1 MNNSHHKII
10 ILDKVAILL
19 SLFIQFDF
27 DLVLSG
33 YIVSHYITLLYLVLF
48 VTLTLTFFS
57 VLICWKIIK
66 L

>member
-1 MNNSHHKII
+1 MNKII

-33 YIVSHYITLLYLVLF
+33 YILSHYITL
-48 VTLTLTFFS
+48 
-57 VLICWKIIK
+57 
-66 L
+66 